1 MSRRPTARSFR
12 VVLAYELL
20 LLLRD
25 RRALLLAVVLPTALY
40 PLLFLGQR
48 GLERASR
55 RAIEERRIVVAC
67 DLEGLEAKERL
78 EDLLQMEGPA
88 DLREVRAENLRSI
101 DPSAPV
107 SPEEVEEVR
116 RLAGGAEGVVL
127 VAREV
132 SGGGRS
138 GSGAERGI
146 ALRVSYDGTND
157 VSLQAKRRVDRA
169 LDQFQKER
177 RAARAIARIG
187 EDPARGLDVSAVD
200 VAAPSDAAGS
210 SLGRILPLL
219 AVIVV
224 LSGGS
229 YAALSVFAGE
239 REAGTLETLLVQPAH
254 AAALVAAKFSAVL
267 ITGLLTLLL
276 NGASILFCLHRGLGS
291 LPGASA
297 SAIQGAGIGSERLWL
312 GVVVFFPAAVL
323 LCALLCLAC
332 GRARTFREGQ
342 YTLLPLLLV
351 CLVPAALASQDVDLD
366 PLLAAVPLAGP
377 SLALRDAL
385 RGSLSLPLAAWMF
398 VASSLW
404 AGAALLEVAR
414 SLGTERLVQSESSEE
429 EIAMRSVQSRY
440 ALRWAWV
447 AVFLV
452 YVLGGVLQAWNLPW
466 GIFLT
471 LWVLLPGLA
480 LLSARGT
487 ARRARESL
495 GAALHLVR
503 PSLAHAAGA
512 LLVAPA
518 VASLARVVFDWQ
530 RTVLPLPSRV
540 EQGELL
546 QGLEDVPFWLKIFLL
561 AVSPAICE
569 ELFFR
574 GALLSGLRRD
584 LRATSCLAWQAVIF
598 GAAHSS
604 IYRFVPTAILGM
616 IVTAVVLRA
625 RSLYPAILLH
635 ATYNTLIVAR
645 STSRGS
651 SGSPFRASSCC
662 CEGAVPGVTL
672 AWHRP
677 WRAGTCVRRPRGLPD
692 HR

>member
-1 MSRRPTARSFR
+1 M
-12 VVLAYELL
+12 
-20 LLLRD
+20 
-25 RRALLLAVVLPTALY
+25 LAVVLPTALY
-40 PLLFLGQR
+40 PLVFLGQR
-48 GLERASR
+48 GLGNASQK
-55 RAIEERRIVVAC
+55 AIEERRVVVAY

-78 EDLLQMEGPA
+78 VDLLQAQGNIDVEPVHADALRAVDASAAMTPSEG
-88 DLREVRAENLRSI
+88 DLVRS
-101 DPSAPV
+101 
-107 SPEEVEEVR
+107 
-116 RLAGGAEGVVL
+116 LAGGPDGVVL
-127 VAREV
+127 VARATPE
-132 SGGGRS
+132 
-138 GSGAERGI
+138 APGI
-146 ALRVSYDGTND
+146 ALRIAYDGTNEIAQ
-157 VSLQAKRRVDRA
+157 QAKERVDRA

-177 RAARAIARIG
+177 RSALAVARIG
-187 EDPARGLDVSAVD
+187 KDPGRGLETSALD
-200 VAAPSDAAGS
+200 VASPSDAAGS

-239 REAGTLETLLVQPAH
+239 REAGTLETLLVQPAR
-254 AAALVAAKFSAVL
+254 AEALVGAKFGAVL

-276 NGASILFCLHRGLGS
+276 NGASILFCLQRGLGS
-291 LPGASA
+291 IPGVPAEA
-297 SAIQGAGIGSERLWL
+297 LRGVGLGAERLCL

-385 RGSLSLPLAAWMF
+385 RGNLSMPLAIWMF
-398 VASSLW
+398 VASSAW
-404 AGAALLEVAR
+404 AGAALVEVAR
-414 SLGTERLVQSESSEE
+414 SLRTERLVQSEASEE

-452 YVLGGVLQAWNLPW
+452 YVVGGVLQAWNLPW
-466 GIFLT
+466 GLFLT
-471 LWVLLPGLA
+471 LWVLLLALA

-487 ARRARESL
+487 ARRAGEPL
-495 GAALHLVR
+495 ATALHLAR
-503 PSLAHAAGA
+503 PRLAHCLGA
-512 LLVAPA
+512 LLLAPA
-518 VASLARVVFDWQ
+518 VADLARMVYEWQ
-530 RTVLPLPSRV
+530 RTVLPLPSSV

-546 QGLEDVPFWLKIFLL
+546 QSLEHVPFGVRVFLL
-561 AVSPAICE
+561 AISPAVCE

-584 LRATSCLAWQAVIF
+584 LSATSCLAWEAVLF

-604 IYRFVPTAILGM
+604 IYRFVPTGLLGM
-616 IVTAVVLRA
+616 LLTAIVLRG
-625 RSLYPAILLH
+625 RSLFPAMLLH
-635 ATYNTLIVAR
+635 AAYNSMVLFDVDVPALSWLAI
-645 STSRGS
+645 
-651 SGSPFRASSCC
+651 
-662 CEGAVPGVTL
+662 PGVFL
-672 AWHRP
+672 LLRRGPAEP
-677 WRAGTCVRRPRGLPD
+677 SRA
-692 HR
+692 